1 MPSLRAAAEH
11 HRIDAALSLPGGCA
25 VRAGAFRRSATQWRD
40 EPLHR
45 GLKVILLDGHVH
57 SRIEDRSPLR
67 LRGPTLLLAWN
78 TGQAHGA
85 DAFQAGVDQ
94 QYAMVSLPDTALW
107 SDLGVEPDFF
117 QRLIPGQPT
126 GEPVIWHGVAGRAAR
141 RIADQVRICAYDGAA
156 RNLYLAAKGLELAA
170 VALAQAAQSATGNAI
185 PASVQNAARELD
197 AAHEARRRLLADL
210 RQPPPAGELARELG
224 LHTRKLDQAFKRAF
238 GLSMARCV
246 QEARL
251 THGRELILNGGL
263 SVSEA
268 AWHVGYAPA
277 HFSVAFRRRF
287 NASPSALR

>member
-11 HRIDAALSLPGGCA
+11 HRVDAALSQPGGVA
-25 VRAGAFRRSATQWRD
+25 LHAGVFRRNATRWRD

-45 GLKVILLDGHVH
+45 GLKVIMLDGDVH
-57 SRIEDRSPLR
+57 SRIEDRTALR
-67 LRGPTLLLAWN
+67 LQGPTLFLAWN
-78 TGQAHGA
+78 TGQAQGA
-85 DAFQAGVDQ
+85 DAFEAGVDQ

-107 SDLGVEPDFF
+107 SELGLEPDFF
-117 QRLIPGQPT
+117 KGLAPGQPSS
-126 GEPVIWHGVAGRAAR
+126 EPIVWHGAAGRDAR
-141 RIADQVRICAYDGAA
+141 RIADQVRVCAFDGAA
-156 RNLYLAAKGLELAA
+156 RRLYLAAKGLELAA
-170 VALAQAAQSATGNAI
+170 VALAQATRTAALSAE
-185 PASVQNAARELD
+185 PAHAAARELD

-210 RQPPPAGELARELG
+210 RQPPGASELARDFG
-224 LHTRKLDQAFKRAF
+224 LHTRKLEQAFKRAF

-251 THGRELILNGGL
+251 VRGRDLILNGGM